1 MEHGFLYEALPFLNG
16 LDKEEQEQF
25 AEYFKTAPLWLID
38 SFRVEKVKKGT
49 AFTREGE
56 PADTVFFIA
65 GGTIAAT
72 DYRMECLMITGDLTE
87 YMLSGLWRF

>member
-38 SFRVEKVKKGT
+38 SFRVEKVKK
-49 AFTREGE
+49 
-56 PADTVFFIA
+56 
-65 GGTIAAT
+65 
-72 DYRMECLMITGDLTE
+72 
-87 YMLSGLWRF
+87 